1 MRKLTA
7 LLGAVAL
14 SAVLSGCFAIVVN
27 REIHHHEAPDPA
39 TVTEET
45 HVEIMTPA
53 EVVGEIA
60 QD

>member
-1 MRKLTA
+1 MAA
-7 LLGAVAL
+7 LLSAVAL
-14 SAVLSGCFAIVVN
+14 SALLSGCFAIVVN
-27 REIHHHEAPDPA
+27 REIHHHEAPEPEV
-39 TVTEET
+39 VTEET